1 MIRPPLSSA
10 HTTSLLICAFLL
22 SSSCAVQASPLPKQ
36 PEPPPT
42 HTRPQASL
50 TPTSQASWYSD
61 IAALSWEEAK
71 TAEARGTDL
80 EAMTIETETPSP
92 RSLPTPPP
100 GMQYFRV
107 YSVANGDLY
116 LLYDPLVWQGIRA
129 EDAPFLA
136 IEGEAG
142 LVHRSIPGC
151 EIYKLAGRGSP
162 GEIRIEEWPDGR
174 YGLEARYCFFD
185 GKVEFITFPGIDV
198 ELDVQPE
205 HMEPCLD
212 AAREVVLSH
221 VFVIK

>member
-1 MIRPPLSSA
+1 MNRPPLSSA
-10 HTTSLLICAFLL
+10 RTMLFLICAFLL
-22 SSSCAVQASPLPKQ
+22 SSSCIVQPSPLPNPAK
-36 PEPPPT
+36 PLLT
-42 HTRPQASL
+42 HTQPPSSL
-50 TPTSQASWYSD
+50 TPTSQASRYPD
-61 IAALSWEEAK
+61 ITALSWDEAK
-71 TAEARGTDL
+71 TAEARGTAL
-80 EAMTIETETPSP
+80 ESMTIETDTPSP

-100 GMQYFRV
+100 GRQYFRV
-107 YSVANGDLY
+107 YSVANGVLY
-116 LLYDPLVWQGIRA
+116 LLYDPTVWQDLLA

-151 EIYKLAGRGSP
+151 EIYNLAGGDSA
-162 GEIRIEEWPDGR
+162 GEIKTEEWPDGR

-198 ELDVQPE
+198 ELDVQPD